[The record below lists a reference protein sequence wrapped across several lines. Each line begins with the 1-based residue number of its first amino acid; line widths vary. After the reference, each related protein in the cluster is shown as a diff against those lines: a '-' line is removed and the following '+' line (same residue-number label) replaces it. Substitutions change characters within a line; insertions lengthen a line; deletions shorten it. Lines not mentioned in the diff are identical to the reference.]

1 MSRIGKAP
9 VSIPKGVSVALD
21 GRTVKVKGPKGQLSF
36 GLPDGIDCVIEG
48 DTAKFMRASEARPY
62 RAKHG
67 MARAI
72 VANMVKGCA
81 EGWTRKLEINGV
93 GYRAAV
99 KGKNLE
105 LTLGFSHPISHP
117 LPDGVTAEV
126 QKDGSIVLTSADKA
140 LVGQVAADIRRYR
153 PPEPYKGKGVKY
165 AEERIIRKEGKSGKK

>member
-1 MSRIGKAP
+1 MSRIGKTP
-9 VSIPKGVSVALD
+9 ITIPKGVTFTLE

-36 GLPDGIDCVIEG
+36 ALPDGIECTVEG
-48 DTAKFMRASEARPY
+48 DVARFTRASDARPY

-93 GYRAAV
+93 GYRASV
-99 KGKNLE
+99 SGRNLE
-105 LTLGFSHPISHP
+105 LTLGFSHPVSHR
-117 LPDGVTAEV
+117 LPDGVDAVVE
-126 QKDGSIVLTSADKA
+126 KDGSIVLSSADKA

-153 PPEPYKGKGVKY
+153 PPEPYKGKGIKY